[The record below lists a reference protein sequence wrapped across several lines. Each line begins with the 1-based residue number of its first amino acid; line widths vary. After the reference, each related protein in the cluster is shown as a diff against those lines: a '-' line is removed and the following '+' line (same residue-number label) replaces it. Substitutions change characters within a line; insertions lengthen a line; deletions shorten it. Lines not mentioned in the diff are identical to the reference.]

1 VHGCSAPQQRHN
13 DVLILRRG
21 LVTEPTAETPRVESL
36 SELWAGEGY
45 YDTFLDTHR
54 LVSRSEER
62 RVGKEG

>member
-54 LVSRSEER
+54 LVS
-62 RVGKEG
+62 